1 MERIQIKLKNKKRA
15 YFAGDFHLGIPDEK
29 SSMLRE
35 KKIIKWLDSIEKHT
49 QELFL
54 MGDIFDFWFEYKY
67 VVPKYYFNFLSKI
80 SNMIDD
86 GINIH
91 FFKGNHDMWTLDY
104 FENIG
109 LKVYDNIQSFKIDNS
124 NIIVGHGDG
133 LGKGDIGYKVMKS
146 IFKNRGTQFLF
157 RILHPDIGIKLGSY
171 LSKSNKNREDNSEK
185 NNDRIYNFCKD
196 YNSKEANEAYVFGHS
211 HKVSAKEIS
220 SSSTYFNTGEWLN
233 ESSFLVLESDRFE
246 LKKF

>member
-1 MERIQIKLKNKKRA
+1 
-15 YFAGDFHLGIPDEK
+15 
-29 SSMLRE
+29 
-35 KKIIKWLDSIEKHT
+35 
-49 QELFL
+49 
-54 MGDIFDFWFEYKY
+54 
-67 VVPKYYFNFLSKI
+67 
-80 SNMIDD
+80 MIDD

-133 LGKGDIGYKVMKS
+133 LGKGDRGYKVMKS

-171 LSKSNKNREDNSEK
+171 LSKSNKNREDNIISDITNTRTLHQICLYILLIFE
-185 NNDRIYNFCKD
+185 NHCSHLFDVNMLLIY
-196 YNSKEANEAYVFGHS
+196 
-211 HKVSAKEIS
+211 
-220 SSSTYFNTGEWLN
+220 
-233 ESSFLVLESDRFE
+233 
-246 LKKF
+246 

>member
-1 MERIQIKLKNKKRA
+1 MERIQIKLKNNKKA
-15 YFAGDFHLGIPDEK
+15 YFAGDFHLGIPNEK
-29 SSMLRE
+29 SSMIRE
-35 KKIIKWLDSIEKHT
+35 KKIIKWLDSIENHT

-80 SNMIDD
+80 SNMIDN
-86 GINIH
+86 GINVH

-109 LKVYDNIQSFKIDNS
+109 LKVYDNHQSFKIDNS
-124 NIIVGHGDG
+124 NIMVGHGDG
-133 LGKGDIGYKVMKS
+133 LGKGDRGYKVMKS
-146 IFKNRGTQFLF
+146 IFKNRATQFMF
-157 RILHPDIGIKLGSY
+157 RILHPDIGIKLGTY

-185 NNDRIYNFCKD
+185 NNNRIYNFCKD
-196 YNSKEANEAYVFGHS
+196 YNDKESNKAYIFGHS
-211 HKVSAKEIS
+211 HKVSIKKIS
-220 SSSTYFNTGEWLN
+220 NSSTYFNTGEWLN
-233 ESSFLVLESDRFE
+233 ESSYLELDSDNFK

>member
-1 MERIQIKLKNKKRA
+1 
-15 YFAGDFHLGIPDEK
+15 
-29 SSMLRE
+29 
-35 KKIIKWLDSIEKHT
+35 
-49 QELFL
+49 
-54 MGDIFDFWFEYKY
+54 
-67 VVPKYYFNFLSKI
+67 
-80 SNMIDD
+80 MIDD

-133 LGKGDIGYKVMKS
+133 LGKGDRGYKVMKS
-146 IFKNRGTQFLF
+146 IFNNRGTQFLF

-185 NNDRIYNFCKD
+185 NNDRIYN
-196 YNSKEANEAYVFGHS
+196 YNLNTDRADVILPALEIFIKSLKWSGTNKVFVPKIGLSDGMIKMLHKKLSKN
-211 HKVSAKEIS
+211 
-220 SSSTYFNTGEWLN
+220 
-233 ESSFLVLESDRFE
+233 
-246 LKKF
+246 